1 MLNLISKTTK
11 AKKKKINKSWGGGE
25 VRGFQEV
32 ECQLSKLEA
41 LRSNTSDTKKKKKK
55 KKEKK

>member
-55 KKEKK
+55 E